1 MRARPA
7 PLNECGHLPA
17 LPSIPGQACAFR
29 GKKAPGRP
37 VGVPTGDQ
45 AFTGRARR
53 PFSLLMASD
62 GDDLASA
69 VKDRRPPPRHEEDR
83 ELAGWTLAVILE
95 LEADVD
101 P

>member
-1 MRARPA
+1 
-7 PLNECGHLPA
+7 
-17 LPSIPGQACAFR
+17 
-29 GKKAPGRP
+29 
-37 VGVPTGDQ
+37 
-45 AFTGRARR
+45 
-53 PFSLLMASD
+53 MASD